1 MLEPKVSYLPS
12 FMVYDQP
19 SQVYF
24 PKMMVSDD
32 HQLDDTDR
40 VNVTKMFRT
49 IVDSIKATDGK
60 WQAIVLEHAE
70 RSIYQEFLDSGDLNE
85 IPEWR
90 NGEKLIPED
99 WL

>member
-1 MLEPKVSYLPS
+1 
-12 FMVYDQP
+12 MVYDQP

-32 HQLDDTDR
+32 HKLDDTDR
-40 VNVTKMFRT
+40 VNVTKMFKT
-49 IVDSIKATDGK
+49 IVDSIKATGNK

-90 NGEKLIPED
+90 NGEKLIRED